1 MKRLIVSLLLTMLP
15 LAAQT
20 SSLQGVVTDAQGA
33 VVPAA
38 AITVTN
44 TETNTPRSS
53 LTDESGKYSLLQ
65 MPPGSYKMQV
75 QAPGFSVFTSEIRLQ
90 INTPTTLNV
99 KLELGQ
105 TTETVNVTAEAV
117 AINTQDATVG
127 NPFTELQ
134 IKAIPLQ
141 TRNVVELLSVQPG
154 VSSTGQV
161 LGARPDQNNV
171 VLDGADVNDNQ
182 GADGFKAVLPI
193 PLDSEIGRAHV

>member
-1 MKRLIVSLLLTMLP
+1 MLF
-15 LAAQT
+15 
-20 SSLQGVVTDAQGA
+20 
-33 VVPAA
+33 
-38 AITVTN
+38 
-44 TETNTPRSS
+44 RS
-53 LTDESGKYSLLQ
+53 
-65 MPPGSYKMQV
+65 SYKMQV
-75 QAPGFSVFTSEIRLQ
+75 QAPGFSVFSSEIRLQ

-193 PLDSEIGRAHV
+193 PLDSVQEFRTTIAGQGADLGHSAGGQVSIVTKGGSNAFHEIGRAHV

>member
-1 MKRLIVSLLLTMLP
+1 MKRLIVSLLLTLLP

-75 QAPGFSVFTSEIRLQ
+75 QAPGFSVFTSCASPAHFSASYTALFSGTVVQRL
-90 INTPTTLNV
+90 
-99 KLELGQ
+99 K
-105 TTETVNVTAEAV
+105 
-117 AINTQDATVG
+117 
-127 NPFTELQ
+127 
-134 IKAIPLQ
+134 
-141 TRNVVELLSVQPG
+141 RM
-154 VSSTGQV
+154 
-161 LGARPDQNNV
+161 R
-171 VLDGADVNDNQ
+171 
-182 GADGFKAVLPI
+182 
-193 PLDSEIGRAHV
+193 

>member
-117 AINTQDATVG
+117 AIN
-127 NPFTELQ
+127 
-134 IKAIPLQ
+134 K
-141 TRNVVELLSVQPG
+141 
-154 VSSTGQV
+154 
-161 LGARPDQNNV
+161 
-171 VLDGADVNDNQ
+171 
-182 GADGFKAVLPI
+182 
-193 PLDSEIGRAHV
+193 IGRAHV